1 MLASVMEY
9 YSELGVDNIKSGP
22 DSSNLSGFAKILYK
36 STPELM
42 KSLTLPEP
50 STNLNSLSSKTL
62 NGVSKHLKKP
72 LFKNY

>member
-1 MLASVMEY
+1 MEY

-22 DSSNLSGFAKILYK
+22 DSSNLSGFGRILYK

-62 NGVSKHLKKP
+62 NRGIQTFEEA
-72 LFKNY
+72 LFNNY